1 MPVTRER
8 IGLSAVGPG
17 GGEMTGGDHG
27 ATPAVA
33 TIAAPRETATKIA
46 IAIAGRKIPATGP
59 LREGANRAV
68 NLLADRS
75 AHKYSS
81 LI

>member
-17 GGEMTGGDHG
+17 GGEMTG

-46 IAIAGRKIPATGP
+46 IAIAGRKIPASGP
-59 LREGANRAV
+59 LREGASREV